1 MVYSLVSKNRDAV
14 FMVFIFSVRLK
25 LLPYS
30 ISFVVFVGIS
40 TFYLP
45 FSYFITVQYASN
57 QEKTI

>member
-1 MVYSLVSKNRDAV
+1 MVYSPVSKNRDAV

-30 ISFVVFVGIS
+30 ICFAVLVGIS

-45 FSYFITVQYASN
+45 FSYVIRVQYACN
-57 QEKTI
+57 EEKAI